1 MISWI
6 KDHLYEVE
14 TQFQMGNFLY
24 DAHVKN
30 SNILIEVNGDY
41 WYCNPKVYTSGPIN
55 EMQKSHLR
63 RDFAKKNHAKQQGYY
78 LITVWEKDIKET
90 PEKIKDWI
98 LNKIQTNIIKNTN
111 E

>member
-1 MISWI
+1 
-6 KDHLYEVE
+6 
-14 TQFQMGNFLY
+14 
-24 DAHVKN
+24 
-30 SNILIEVNGDY
+30 
-41 WYCNPKVYTSGPIN
+41 
-55 EMQKSHLR
+55 MQKSHLR